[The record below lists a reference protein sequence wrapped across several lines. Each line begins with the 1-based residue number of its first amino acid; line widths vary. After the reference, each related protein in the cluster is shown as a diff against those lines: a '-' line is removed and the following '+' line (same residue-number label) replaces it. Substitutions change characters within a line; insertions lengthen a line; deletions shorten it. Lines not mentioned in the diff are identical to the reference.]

1 MYALVYK
8 GRVINGPRDW
18 NKYQFEGAL
27 EKEGIFFQVGRNPPF
42 EDEIPILINEDAK
55 ILRARYE
62 YPEYNRRI
70 QSLDG
75 PFWEFAEK
83 EAIGR
88 FNILYQG
95 IEFIRNNLKQALA
108 ENRWRREVAGIE
120 VEIQNNVVKIST
132 NREDRN
138 QFEILRNSGADNVL
152 WKFNDIWLT
161 LTSTDIA
168 TLADAVKNHVQI
180 TFDWEKE
187 IFDLIDLTEIPEEFE
202 AIDIGDPVIERPQRQ
217 RQAQG
222 PIGE

>member
-27 EKEGIFFQVGRNPPF
+27 EKEGIFFQVGRNSPF

-62 YPEYNRRI
+62 YPEYNRRT

-75 PFWEFAEK
+75 PFWEFTEK
-83 EAIGR
+83 EAIGK
-88 FNILYQG
+88 FNVLYQG

-120 VEIQNNVVKIST
+120 VEIQNTVVKIST
-132 NREDRN
+132 GREDRN

-152 WKFNDIWLT
+152 WKFNNIWLT

-202 AIDIGDPVIERPQRQ
+202 TIDVGDPVIERPQRQ
-217 RQAQG
+217 RQG